1 MPTFAVWLQAGFRA
15 GASGVLGG
23 ATDVGHRFLSR
34 VLNGVGV
41 LRPLLTTSAN
51 TAATTTTTEPTP
63 TGATATANKEEKLL
77 QTKLPH
83 DKGLPCLARIVTVST
98 PTAMLSMLVR

>member
-63 TGATATANKEEKLL
+63 TGATATANKEENYYKRSCRM
-77 QTKLPH
+77 TKGCHVL
-83 DKGLPCLARIVTVST
+83 RE
-98 PTAMLSMLVR
+98 